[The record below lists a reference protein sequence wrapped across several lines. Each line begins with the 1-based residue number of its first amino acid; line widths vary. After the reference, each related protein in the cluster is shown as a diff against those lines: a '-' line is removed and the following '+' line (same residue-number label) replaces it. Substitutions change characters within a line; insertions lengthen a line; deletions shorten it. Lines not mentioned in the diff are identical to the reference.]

1 MKLGSKIALG
11 FSAVL
16 ATGALLGGVAVYTM
30 NTSVDRAT
38 ALSQRYV
45 PKADLAVNIERMASR
60 TMLAARSYGLTGEDK
75 YLTEAKKNF
84 GALEASITDAAKLAS
99 EQKLPLFAT
108 AVSKAKTQADHFAEL
123 FHQTEAHLTKLAAVY
138 ATMNASAADLTKS
151 TDDFLESQ
159 SELLR
164 HEIAASSTAGGVT
177 EAPVAGTVASAGWA
191 KPGVTTEG
199 AVKAGEK
206 KIESEPKAANTNVLQ
221 RFEKVT
227 LMSRIIEETGAIRV
241 ASWKGQAQRNM
252 AIVNDV
258 LHVFDETRKDL
269 ARIKEIT
276 HQKEH
281 LDELAAIS
289 KDLEEYHHGVA
300 EMLTLNKELSE
311 ISAKRAEAGMALE
324 EVAHEAAEEGVKQS
338 VSEAK
343 GSMETLQSASQTVLV
358 GLAVMIATGL
368 LLAYFITRGITRA
381 LMRTVTD
388 LSSCSDE
395 TASAAEQVAGGA
407 QSLADGTSKTA
418 AALEETSASL
428 EEMGSMVKQTA
439 ASSSSAATLASEG
452 RQAGER
458 GSQAMV
464 ELAKAIQDIKT
475 NADQT
480 AKIVKTIDEIAFQ
493 TNLLALNAAVEA
505 ARAGDAG
512 KGFAVVAE
520 EVRNLAQRAGE
531 AARNTASLIESSVK
545 AAENGVTLAK
555 NVNVIV
561 GQSTVASRKI
571 NDLVAEIAASAKEV
585 AQGIEQVS
593 VAVRQMDQVTQT
605 NAAGAEENSAVGEE
619 LSAQSQTLNGLVV
632 GLDVM
637 VRGAAAERQVRER
650 QPAQRSAKPT
660 PKLAPKPMSKP
671 AAAPS
676 KPALKLAPKSDAVA
690 TSASKVIPFDDDGAS
705 DAQTLSKF

>member
-30 NTSVDRAT
+30 NGSVDRAT
-38 ALSQRYV
+38 SLSVRYV
-45 PKADLAVNIERMASR
+45 PKADLAVAIERETGH
-60 TMLAARSYGLTGEDK
+60 TMLAARSYGLTGQDK
-75 YLTEAKKNF
+75 YLSETKEQL
-84 GALEASITDAAKLAS
+84 GHLDASITAAAKLAS

-108 AVSKAKTQADHFAEL
+108 AVGKARTQADHFADF
-123 FHQTEAHLTKLAAVY
+123 FHQTEENLAKLATVY
-138 ATMNASAADLTKS
+138 AAMNASATDLTKS
-151 TDDFLESQ
+151 TNAFLESQ

-164 HEIAASSTAGGVT
+164 HELL
-177 EAPVAGTVASAGWA
+177 ASASPAPAVGGTEVPATASKGWI
-191 KPGVTTEG
+191 KPAVEAEG
-199 AVKAGEK
+199 AVAVKAGTR
-206 KIESEPKAANTNVLQ
+206 NDLLQ

-227 LMSRIIEETGAIRV
+227 LMTKIIEEMGAIRV
-241 ASWKGQAQRNM
+241 AVWKGQAQRNM
-252 AIVNDV
+252 AVVNDV
-258 LHVFDETRKDL
+258 LHVFADTRKDL

-276 HQKEH
+276 HLKEH
-281 LDELAAIS
+281 LDELATIA
-289 KDLEEYHHGVA
+289 KDLEEYHHGVT

-311 ISAKRAEAGMALE
+311 INTKRAEAGVALQE
-324 EVAHEAAEEGVKQS
+324 LAYEAAEEGVKQS

-343 GSMETLQSASQTVLV
+343 GSMEALQTASETVLI

-368 LLAYFITRGITRA
+368 LLAFFITRGITRA

-388 LSSCSDE
+388 LASCSDE

-545 AAENGVTLAK
+545 AAENGVTLVK
-555 NVNVIV
+555 NVNEIV

-593 VAVRQMDQVTQT
+593 VAVRQMDQVTQA

-637 VRGAAAERQVRER
+637 VRGAAAERQVREMN
-650 QPAQRSAKPT
+650 PAQRSAKPT
-660 PKLAPKPMSKP
+660 PTLKLAPKPAAKV
-671 AAAPS
+671 AAAPT
-676 KPALKLAPKSDAVA
+676 KPALTLRAKSDAVA
-690 TSASKVIPFDDDGAS
+690 ATSGSKVIPFDDDGVS